1 MTVADIRDEDIICD
15 WAPNGEGVRVTLV
28 HLPSGTKV
36 HGCALTLHM
45 ALIGAR
51 ASLETEVISVL
62 SREQLDNESQE

>member
-1 MTVADIRDEDIICD
+1 MDLDNNDIICD
-15 WAPNGEGVRVTLV
+15 WAPNADGVRVTLLHV
-28 HLPSGTKV
+28 PTGTKV